1 MTVIAPYGEYVM
13 DKDWITVTPES
24 AEIPAG
30 ESQKFTI
37 KVQVPEDAT
46 RGYYNAQIVFT
57 DEVMPTPYPS
67 PYPSYIHAFQLSV
80 DVWAPP
86 RIQIMTPY
94 INDQVEAGKE
104 YDYEIKLKNT
114 ANEAISIN
122 PRLGSDMY
130 YGGPYGMM
138 GLGPALTEDEINITS
153 PRSVPAGA
161 METVKVHVKVPS
173 DARGYYNGYIDLGI
187 DDPSVRDYEGRVHL
201 SFNIWKQP
209 TQPFVKSFSL
219 DEAAPITIAV
229 NSYNYLGYPGGI
241 SQKSAR
247 IPSFE
252 TSLEDP
258 DGKQVD
264 LNVTSTVIKGH
275 VNMGG
280 ERPPWE
286 VDSESIYQENGV
298 QYTVIYRAE
307 GSPGNWTLR
316 VLPGNTQRFEYT
328 ITIGG

>member
-1 MTVIAPYGEYVM
+1 
-13 DKDWITVTPES
+13 
-24 AEIPAG
+24 
-30 ESQKFTI
+30 
-37 KVQVPEDAT
+37 
-46 RGYYNAQIVFT
+46 
-57 DEVMPTPYPS
+57 
-67 PYPSYIHAFQLSV
+67 
-80 DVWAPP
+80 
-86 RIQIMTPY
+86 
-94 INDQVEAGKE
+94 
-104 YDYEIKLKNT
+104 
-114 ANEAISIN
+114 
-122 PRLGSDMY
+122 MY

-161 METVKVHVKVPS
+161 IETVKVHVKVPS

-229 NSYNYLGYPGGI
+229 NSYNYMGK

-258 DGKQVD
+258 DGKIVD

-275 VNMGG
+275 VNMGS

-298 QYTVIYRAE
+298 QYTVIYRAD

-316 VLPGNTQRFEYT
+316 VLPGNTQGFEYT